1 MSHNCA
7 PCSVLRIT
15 AIPTVQLGPTS
26 QICRGVAAE
35 LASNA
40 SYLLCSI
47 SNFRLPT
54 LVCRDYR
61 LPIEYPETALIRP
74 APVAQITRHY
84 RDKLATC
91 SVCYFPAH
99 LLTCSPT
106 CLLLPADNVHTYMMS
121 KRSRALYEADLQA
134 QQSPFVAFGTP
145 LPPLDPS
152 VRDDGSFVPVWKQEV
167 RDEKGR
173 RRLHGAFTGGWSA
186 GYYNTVGSKEG
197 WAPSTFVSSRTN
209 RHKDNTDAAQA
220 RPEDYMD
227 DEDLADAEES
237 RKLQTTQSFA
247 GLGLTGD
254 DTSRPGGSAGA
265 LAGLF
270 RTSGE
275 TMGTRLLAKMGWKE
289 GQGIGP
295 KVRRTA
301 RLDAGPAGEKNKTFL
316 FAPEGVVMVSLV
328 KKSDRKGLG
337 FEGQSKLSARSV
349 ASDDESDDAGDDG
362 SGTTRG
368 LFGRSGL
375 ISRKKRGNAAR
386 SGGIGVGILNDTGSD
401 DEDPYDMGPRIS
413 FNRVIGG
420 DKKKKKSKSKSVAL
434 DSASNAGTKPKLVF
448 STSKSSILGKGSGNS
463 ARLCHDGRPPLS
475 GFVLARK
482 ADSLTSDIGGSAKYP
497 PPTIPPGWKSLKTPR
512 NGGRA
517 ADGTFVS
524 TADAAKASRLDPKSR
539 AVVLGEAQL
548 PGKSVFDFLSPEAR
562 ARIAS
567 ATGRSDLPEARS
579 EIPAAYALTAEEKH
593 EQLLQAVP
601 SLDKATAV
609 AAITRGARGG
619 GPYQDNEGKRSRYR
633 AYLEFQAGIAAN
645 LPSKPAGV
653 SDDDWLREFYEF
665 CNCARI
671 FKPMSGPMA
680 SRFTTSTS
688 QPAPSSAGGNGS
700 GADKTNLVTRPAPK
714 PQDPAEE
721 AAKMGMYG
729 PLTRTVTD
737 FFPTRLL
744 CKRMGV
750 QLPDIARPS
759 ADTDTRRDTGQSWS
773 SAPGAGGQTHV
784 NTTAN
789 AAIAH
794 DAASSRSQP
803 APLSMA
809 TSSTPMIQADRNDAL
824 EGHRAS
830 DDVFR
835 AVFGDSDDDD

>member
-1 MSHNCA
+1 
-7 PCSVLRIT
+7 
-15 AIPTVQLGPTS
+15 
-26 QICRGVAAE
+26 
-35 LASNA
+35 
-40 SYLLCSI
+40 
-47 SNFRLPT
+47 
-54 LVCRDYR
+54 
-61 LPIEYPETALIRP
+61 
-74 APVAQITRHY
+74 
-84 RDKLATC
+84 
-91 SVCYFPAH
+91 
-99 LLTCSPT
+99 
-106 CLLLPADNVHTYMMS
+106 MMS

-134 QQSPFVAFGTP
+134 RQSPYVTFGTP

-270 RTSGE
+270 RASGE
-275 TMGTRLLAKMGWKE
+275 TMGTRLLMKMGWRE

-301 RLDAGPAGEKNKTFL
+301 RLDVGRPGDKNKTFL
-316 FAPEGVVMVSLV
+316 FSPENVVMVSLV

-349 ASDDESDDAGDDG
+349 ADDDDESDDARDDD
-362 SGTTRG
+362 SGITRG
-368 LFGRSGL
+368 LFGRSDL
-375 ISRKKRGNAAR
+375 ISRKKKGSAAR

-420 DKKKKKSKSKSVAL
+420 DKKKKKIKPKPVAAYSASASGG
-434 DSASNAGTKPKLVF
+434 SASNADTKPKLVF
-448 STSKSSILGKGSGNS
+448 SSKPSILGKGSVNN

-475 GFVLARK
+475 GFILGRK
-482 ADSLTSDIGGSAKYP
+482 VDSLTSDIGGSAKYP
-497 PPTIPPGWKSLKTPR
+497 PPTIPPGWRSSKTPAR
-512 NGGRA
+512 NGARA

-524 TADAAKASRLDPKSR
+524 TADAAKTSRLDPKSR

-579 EIPAAYALTAEEKH
+579 EIPAAYALTAEEKR

-633 AYLEFQAGIAAN
+633 AYLEFQAGIAAS
-645 LPSKPAGV
+645 LPPKPPGV

-665 CNCARI
+665 SNCARI

-688 QPAPSSAGGNGS
+688 QPASSGSGGNGN

-714 PQDPAEE
+714 PRDPAEE

-759 ADTDTRRDTGQSWS
+759 ADTDARRDAGQSWS
-773 SAPGAGGQTHV
+773 SAPGAGRQSYV
-784 NTTAN
+784 DSTAN
-789 AAIAH
+789 AATVH
-794 DAASSRSQP
+794 DAASSRSEP
-803 APLSMA
+803 VPLSTA
-809 TSSTPMIQADRNDAL
+809 ASSTPMIQADRNDAL
-824 EGHRAS
+824 EGQRAS

-835 AVFGDSDDDD
+835 AVFGDSDDDE